1 VIIVDIII
9 VLMLVQAAIS
19 GHKRGLIHLIFE
31 LVCLLAATATAF
43 FLYQVVGSGIRNW
56 VPLSVSLTNTI
67 AFVVLWIMSETIYT
81 LVMWSFVLARIKKQF
96 LLQEVNEFGGAV
108 LGVAKTA
115 VILIVAL
122 LLFAGLPLQATIKRA
137 VTDAYIPN
145 VLLTGTGL
153 WQTWMSSNLG
163 RDIGDTLN
171 FYTVPANA
179 DSEVATELGF
189 STTDVKVSASSEE
202 ALLGLINHERA
213 DKSLPL
219 LKMNEKTRL
228 VARKYAIKMLAGGYF
243 SHVDLQGNT
252 PYIRLREGGVVF
264 DAAGENLASAPTVQ
278 LAHQGLM
285 NSKGHRDNILSP
297 YFSTVGIGVVD
308 AGPYGI
314 MVVEDFTD

>member
-1 VIIVDIII
+1 MIIVDIII

-19 GHKRGLIHLIFE
+19 GHKRGLIHLILE
-31 LVCLLAATATAF
+31 LICLLAATVTAF
-43 FLYQVVGSGIRNW
+43 FTYQAFGAGIRNW
-56 VPLSVSLTNTI
+56 VPLSTSLTNTI
-67 AFVVLWIMSETIYT
+67 AFALLWIFSETVYT
-81 LVMWSFVLARIKKQF
+81 LVMWNFILVRIKQQF
-96 LLQEVNEFGGAV
+96 LLQEVNEFGGAI

-115 VILIVAL
+115 VILIIAL
-122 LLFAGLPLQATIKRA
+122 LLFVGLPLQATVKRA
-137 VTDAYIPN
+137 VIDAYIPN
-145 VLLTGTGL
+145 ALLTGTGL
-153 WQTWMSSNLG
+153 WQAWISSSLG

-179 DSEVATELGF
+179 DSEVVTELGF

-213 DKSLPL
+213 GKHLPL
-219 LKMNEKTRL
+219 LTMNEKARL
-228 VARKYAIKMLAGGYF
+228 VARNYAVKMLAGGYF

-297 YFSTVGIGVVD
+297 YFRTVGLGVVD
-308 AGPYGI
+308 AGVYGV